1 MLKISGPI
9 GAALFATIALASA
22 NCGFLVDSARADTCA
37 AAPKG
42 AAPAGQHWYYH
53 VDRATRHKCWYLHA
67 AVALPHRVVIRHK
80 AAAAENT
87 DAASDPQAAPDLQTA
102 AAPVA
107 TPTSP
112 ETPAGWPTL
121 PVPTPDSSADNTPP
135 APHVTVLAV
144 KPSTPFVTTTPAPQQ
159 NASDNAS
166 TPVAPQATPPQAET
180 TPAVAAPKA
189 APEMDEAAPQEAPQD
204 KADAVFKT
212 PVQTAQAAADAA
224 RTRTAEEFIL
234 LALVLGVAA
243 AVTALISKIVNVYR
257 KPRISVDPDRAWLS
271 FRAERQRLDAEAGY
285 EDPEVPFLDP
295 QEQYGLADLHTQEWL
310 DRPAPQQHRSSIL
323 PQQNTN
329 LPPQPPRHSQ
339 TGIEPALRALRQARQ
354 G

>member
-67 AVALPHRVVIRHK
+67 AVALPHRAVIRHK
-80 AAAAENT
+80 AAAAENA
-87 DAASDPQAAPDLQTA
+87 DAASDPQAAPDAQTA

-107 TPTSP
+107 APTPP
-112 ETPAGWPTL
+112 ESSAVWPT
-121 PVPTPDSSADNTPP
+121 PPAPTPDSSADNTPT

-144 KPSTPFVTTTPAPQQ
+144 KPSTPFVTTTPAPQR

-166 TPVAPQATPPQAET
+166 APVAPQATPPQVET
-180 TPAVAAPKA
+180 A
-189 APEMDEAAPQEAPQD
+189 APEMNEAAPQD
-204 KADAVFKT
+204 KANAVFNT
-212 PVQTAQAAADAA
+212 PVQTAQAATDAA

-243 AVTALISKIVNVYR
+243 AVTALVSKIVNIYR
-257 KPRISVDPDRAWLS
+257 KPRISVDPDAAWLS
-271 FRAERQRLDAEAGY
+271 FRTEQQRLDAEAGY
-285 EDPEVPFLDP
+285 ADRDVPFLDP

-323 PQQNTN
+323 PQQNTKI
-329 LPPQPPRHSQ
+329 PAQPPRPSQ
-339 TGIEPALRALRQARQ
+339 TDIEPALRALRQARQ

>member
-67 AVALPHRVVIRHK
+67 AVALPHRAVIRHK
-80 AAAAENT
+80 TAAAENA
-87 DAASDPQAAPDLQTA
+87 DAASDPQAAPDPQTA

-107 TPTSP
+107 TPTP
-112 ETPAGWPTL
+112 LETPAGWPTL
-121 PVPTPDSSADNTPP
+121 PAQTPDSSADNTPP

-159 NASDNAS
+159 SASDNAS
-166 TPVAPQATPPQAET
+166 TPVVPQASPPQVEN
-180 TPAVAAPKA
+180 TPAVAATKA
-189 APEMDEAAPQEAPQD
+189 APEMAEAAPQEAPQD

-212 PVQTAQAAADAA
+212 PVQTARAATDAA

-243 AVTALISKIVNVYR
+243 AVTALISKIVNIYR
-257 KPRISVDPDRAWLS
+257 KPRISVDPDAAWLS
-271 FRAERQRLDAEAGY
+271 YRAEQQRLDAEAGY
-285 EDPEVPFLDP
+285 ADPDVPFLDP

-323 PQQNTN
+323 PQQNTKI
-329 LPPQPPRHSQ
+329 PAQPPRPSR
-339 TGIEPALRALRQARQ
+339 TDIEPALRALRQARQ